1 MESESHGHQPVRPKD
16 AAPVPRPRDDEV
28 SSSAHAHAL
37 TRDEV
42 LAWVGFKVTDEN
54 GHAVGKVEDVYAV
67 EGNPEWIL
75 VKHRRSHHFLAPLAE
90 AIGGN
95 DQVFLPFDKETI
107 ESAPEVEH
115 GAPASEQVIAAARI
129 HYGLD

>member
-1 MESESHGHQPVRPKD
+1 MESESHGHRPVRRKD
-16 AAPVPRPRDDEV
+16 AAPVPNPRDSEFRSD
-28 SSSAHAHAL
+28 AHAHAL

-54 GHAVGKVEDVYAV
+54 GHVIGKVEDVYAV

-75 VKHRRSHHFLAPLAE
+75 VKHRRSHHFLAPLAD

-95 DQVFLPFDKETI
+95 DQVFLPFSKETI
-107 ESAPEVEH
+107 ESAPEVDH
-115 GAPASEQVIAAARI
+115 GEPASEFVIAEARR